1 MTRFKSKHE
10 GVKYSCDQC
19 DYQATQKTNNLIRH
33 GQSKHDG
40 VKYSCSTHK
49 KSKHMGVKHPCDQ
62 CSYEASQ
69 KGHLSRH
76 TKSKHEIGINSC

>member
-1 MTRFKSKHE
+1 MSSLCMK
-10 GVKYSCDQC
+10 VYLCDQC
-19 DYQATQKTNNLIRH
+19 NYQATQKNNLIRH

-40 VKYSCSTHK
+40 VKYSCSTHT
-49 KSKHMGVKHPCDQ
+49 KSKHMGVKYPCDQ
-62 CSYEASQ
+62 YSYEASQ